1 MTEPSLPPPGWYPDP
16 SGAAMQR
23 YFDGTD
29 PSDMAGHD
37 VEPLRGLVA
46 ASGLPGAVAALARPL
61 APGGLLVLGLH
72 AGAARIRHALR
83 PLISWG
89 ESFQQDSGAVCAAGS
104 RIHVCD
110 RCEKRPSRVNSQQ
123 ANRSKAPA
131 LNQPDG
137 VLDLTSAPHT
147 PLNRL
152 RQQWREKRPTF
163 GAIATIP
170 SIQTVQIMA
179 RSGIDWII
187 VDLEHG
193 PIDLGSAH
201 AMITATSGT
210 PCVPM
215 VRIAANE
222 PWLAKAPMD
231 LGALGINFPMIC
243 SRADAEK
250 AVRSVRYPPKGDRL
264 WGPFHAPFRWGVS
277 MPDYMATVDDDM
289 ICMITI
295 EHVEAV
301 NRIDEIMATP
311 GIDLAVI
318 GPGDLA
324 TSINKRGLPDDPQ
337 VVALMQRAEEGILKS
352 GVPIG
357 GVARTAEQ
365 ANQMIERGYLALA
378 LGFDW
383 SLFQRGIAA
392 SFAGIKR

>member
-1 MTEPSLPPPGWYPDP
+1 M
-16 SGAAMQR
+16 
-23 YFDGTD
+23 
-29 PSDMAGHD
+29 
-37 VEPLRGLVA
+37 
-46 ASGLPGAVAALARPL
+46 
-61 APGGLLVLGLH
+61 
-72 AGAARIRHALR
+72 
-83 PLISWG
+83 
-89 ESFQQDSGAVCAAGS
+89 
-104 RIHVCD
+104 
-110 RCEKRPSRVNSQQ
+110 
-123 ANRSKAPA
+123 
-131 LNQPDG
+131 
-137 VLDLTSAPHT
+137 TSAKPA

-152 RQQWREKRPTF
+152 RQLWREGRPTF

-179 RSGIDWII
+179 RSGMDWII

-201 AMITATSGT
+201 AMITATAGT

-277 MPDYMATVDDDM
+277 MADYMATADDDM

-301 NRIDEIMATP
+301 ERIDEIMATP

-324 TSINKRGLPDDPQ
+324 TSINKRGLPDDPRSAGADGARRGRHPQ
-337 VVALMQRAEEGILKS
+337 KRRADRRRRPHRRAGQPDDRAWLRGAGARLRLVA
-352 GVPIG
+352 VPT
-357 GVARTAEQ
+357 RHRRE
-365 ANQMIERGYLALA
+365 L
-378 LGFDW
+378 
-383 SLFQRGIAA
+383 
-392 SFAGIKR
+392 

>member
-1 MTEPSLPPPGWYPDP
+1 M
-16 SGAAMQR
+16 
-23 YFDGTD
+23 
-29 PSDMAGHD
+29 
-37 VEPLRGLVA
+37 
-46 ASGLPGAVAALARPL
+46 
-61 APGGLLVLGLH
+61 
-72 AGAARIRHALR
+72 
-83 PLISWG
+83 
-89 ESFQQDSGAVCAAGS
+89 
-104 RIHVCD
+104 
-110 RCEKRPSRVNSQQ
+110 
-123 ANRSKAPA
+123 
-131 LNQPDG
+131 
-137 VLDLTSAPHT
+137 TSAKPA

-152 RQQWREKRPTF
+152 RQLWRDGRPTF

-179 RSGIDWII
+179 RSGVDWII

-201 AMITATSGT
+201 AMITATAGM

-215 VRIAANE
+215 VRIVANE

-277 MPDYMATVDDDM
+277 MADYMATADDDM

-324 TSINKRGLPDDPQ
+324 TSINKRGLPDDPE
-337 VVALMQRAEEGILKS
+337 VLDLMARAEAGILKS

-365 ANQMIERGYLALA
+365 ANRMIARGYVALA

-392 SFAGIKR
+392 SFEGIKR

>member
-1 MTEPSLPPPGWYPDP
+1 M
-16 SGAAMQR
+16 
-23 YFDGTD
+23 
-29 PSDMAGHD
+29 
-37 VEPLRGLVA
+37 
-46 ASGLPGAVAALARPL
+46 
-61 APGGLLVLGLH
+61 
-72 AGAARIRHALR
+72 
-83 PLISWG
+83 
-89 ESFQQDSGAVCAAGS
+89 
-104 RIHVCD
+104 
-110 RCEKRPSRVNSQQ
+110 
-123 ANRSKAPA
+123 
-131 LNQPDG
+131 
-137 VLDLTSAPHT
+137 TSATPP

-152 RQQWREKRPTF
+152 KKAWREKIPTF

-170 SIQTVQIMA
+170 SIQTVRIMA
-179 RSGIDWII
+179 QSLDWII

-193 PIDLGSAH
+193 PIDLGTAH
-201 AMITATSGT
+201 AMIVATSGT

-215 VRIAANE
+215 VRIASNE

-231 LGALGINFPMIC
+231 LGALGINFPMVC

-250 AVRSVRYPPKGDRL
+250 AVRAVRYPPRGERL
-264 WGPFHAPFRWGVS
+264 WGPFHAPFRWDVS
-277 MPDYMATVDDDM
+277 MADYMATADDDM

-324 TSINKRGLPDDPQ
+324 TSINKRGLPDDPE
-337 VVALMQRAEEGILKS
+337 VVALMRRAEECILKS
-352 GVPIG
+352 GVPIA

-365 ANQMIERGYLALA
+365 ANAMIGRGYLALA

-392 SFAGIKR
+392 SLDGIRR

>member
-1 MTEPSLPPPGWYPDP
+1 LT
-16 SGAAMQR
+16 A
-23 YFDGTD
+23 
-29 PSDMAGHD
+29 
-37 VEPLRGLVA
+37 
-46 ASGLPGAVAALARPL
+46 
-61 APGGLLVLGLH
+61 
-72 AGAARIRHALR
+72 
-83 PLISWG
+83 
-89 ESFQQDSGAVCAAGS
+89 
-104 RIHVCD
+104 
-110 RCEKRPSRVNSQQ
+110 EK
-123 ANRSKAPA
+123 PA
-131 LNQPDG
+131 
-137 VLDLTSAPHT
+137 

-152 RQQWREKRPTF
+152 RPLWREGRPTF

-179 RSGIDWII
+179 RSGMDWII

-243 SRADAEK
+243 CRADAEK

-277 MPDYMATVDDDM
+277 MADYMATADDDM

-301 NRIDEIMATP
+301 ERIDEIMATS

-324 TSINKRGLPDDPQ
+324 TSINKRGLPDDPEVQ
-337 VVALMQRAEEGILKS
+337 ALMARAEAGILKS

-365 ANQMIERGYLALA
+365 ANRMIERGYVALA

-392 SFAGIKR
+392 SFEGIKR

>member
-1 MTEPSLPPPGWYPDP
+1 MRRTGQECHWILEV
-16 SGAAMQR
+16 
-23 YFDGTD
+23 
-29 PSDMAGHD
+29 H
-37 VEPLRGLVA
+37 LVDR
-46 ASGLPGAVAALARPL
+46 AR
-61 APGGLLVLGLH
+61 
-72 AGAARIRHALR
+72 RM
-83 PLISWG
+83 WKY
-89 ESFQQDSGAVCAAGS
+89 
-104 RIHVCD
+104 VCD
-110 RCEKRPSRVNSQQ
+110 RCETTFARKQPASKPV
-123 ANRSKAPA
+123 KAPA
-131 LNQPDG
+131 LNQPHG

-152 RQQWREKRPTF
+152 RQQWRDKRPTF

-179 RSGIDWII
+179 QSLDWII

-201 AMITATSGT
+201 AMIVATSGT

-243 SRADAEK
+243 NRADAEK
-250 AVRSVRYPPKGDRL
+250 AVRSVRYPPNGDRL

-277 MPDYMATVDDDM
+277 MADYMATADDDM

-301 NRIDEIMATP
+301 ERIDEIMATP

-324 TSINKRGLPDDPQ
+324 TSINKRGLPDDPE
-337 VVALMQRAEEGILKS
+337 VLALMARAEAGILKS

-365 ANQMIERGYLALA
+365 ANRMIERGYVALA

-392 SFAGIKR
+392 SFDGIKR

>member
-1 MTEPSLPPPGWYPDP
+1 MIPSAEFL
-16 SGAAMQR
+16 
-23 YFDGTD
+23 
-29 PSDMAGHD
+29 
-37 VEPLRGLVA
+37 
-46 ASGLPGAVAALARPL
+46 
-61 APGGLLVLGLH
+61 
-72 AGAARIRHALR
+72 
-83 PLISWG
+83 
-89 ESFQQDSGAVCAAGS
+89 
-104 RIHVCD
+104 
-110 RCEKRPSRVNSQQ
+110 
-123 ANRSKAPA
+123 NRSFDEGASA
-131 LNQPDG
+131 
-137 VLDLTSAPHT
+137 LTSAKPA

-152 RQQWREKRPTF
+152 RQLWREGRPTF

-179 RSGIDWII
+179 RSGIDFII

-201 AMITATSGT
+201 AMITATAGT

-243 SRADAEK
+243 SREDAEK

-264 WGPFHAPFRWGVS
+264 WGPFHAPFRWDVS
-277 MPDYMATVDDDM
+277 MADYMATADDDV

-301 NRIDEIMATP
+301 ERIDEIMTTS

-324 TSINKRGLPDDPQ
+324 TSINKRGLPNDPE
-337 VVALMQRAEEGILKS
+337 VEALMKRAEEGILRS

-365 ANQMIERGYLALA
+365 ANRMIERGYVALA

-392 SFAGIKR
+392 SFEGIKR

>member
-1 MTEPSLPPPGWYPDP
+1 MTPTTP
-16 SGAAMQR
+16 Q
-23 YFDGTD
+23 
-29 PSDMAGHD
+29 
-37 VEPLRGLVA
+37 
-46 ASGLPGAVAALARPL
+46 
-61 APGGLLVLGLH
+61 
-72 AGAARIRHALR
+72 
-83 PLISWG
+83 
-89 ESFQQDSGAVCAAGS
+89 
-104 RIHVCD
+104 
-110 RCEKRPSRVNSQQ
+110 
-123 ANRSKAPA
+123 
-131 LNQPDG
+131 
-137 VLDLTSAPHT
+137 

-152 RQQWREKRPTF
+152 RKLWRDGRPTF

-179 RSGIDWII
+179 RSGFDWIV

-210 PCVPM
+210 SCIPLA
-215 VRIAANE
+215 RIAANE

-231 LGALGINFPMIC
+231 IGALGINFPMIC
-243 SRADAEK
+243 SREDAEK
-250 AVRSVRYPPKGDRL
+250 AVRSVRYPPRGERL

-277 MPDYMATVDDDM
+277 MPDYMATADDDM

-311 GIDLAVI
+311 GIDVAVI

-324 TSINKRGLPDDPQ
+324 TSIDKRGRADDPE
-337 VVALMQRAEEGILKS
+337 VLALMARAEAGILKS

-357 GVARTAEQ
+357 GVARTPEQ
-365 ANQMIERGYLALA
+365 ANQMIERGYLGLA

-392 SFAGIKR
+392 SLDGIKR

>member
-1 MTEPSLPPPGWYPDP
+1 MSAT
-16 SGAAMQR
+16 
-23 YFDGTD
+23 
-29 PSDMAGHD
+29 
-37 VEPLRGLVA
+37 
-46 ASGLPGAVAALARPL
+46 
-61 APGGLLVLGLH
+61 
-72 AGAARIRHALR
+72 
-83 PLISWG
+83 
-89 ESFQQDSGAVCAAGS
+89 
-104 RIHVCD
+104 
-110 RCEKRPSRVNSQQ
+110 
-123 ANRSKAPA
+123 PA
-131 LNQPDG
+131 
-137 VLDLTSAPHT
+137 

-152 RQQWREKRPTF
+152 REEWRQRRPTF

-179 RSGIDWII
+179 NCGLDWIV

-193 PIDLGSAH
+193 PIDLTTAH
-201 AMITATSGT
+201 AMIVATSGT
-210 PCVPM
+210 PCVPLA
-215 VRIAANE
+215 RIAANE

-231 LGALGINFPMIC
+231 IGALGINFPMIS

-250 AVRSVRYPPKGDRL
+250 AVRSVRYPPRGDRL

-277 MPDYMATVDDDM
+277 MPDYMATADDDM

-301 NRIDEIMATP
+301 MRIDEIMATP
-311 GIDLAVI
+311 GIDVAVI

-324 TSINKRGLPDDPQ
+324 TSINKRGRVDDAEVQ
-337 VVALMQRAEEGILKS
+337 ALISRAEAGILKS

-392 SFAGIKR
+392 SFEGIKR